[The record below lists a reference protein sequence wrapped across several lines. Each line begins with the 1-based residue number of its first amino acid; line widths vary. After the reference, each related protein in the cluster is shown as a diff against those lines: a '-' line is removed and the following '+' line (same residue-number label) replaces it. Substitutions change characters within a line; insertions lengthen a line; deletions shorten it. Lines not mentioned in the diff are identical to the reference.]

1 MIKNFPDRLRAFV
14 SNLLIAAQIAGMIAG
29 IIFAAF
35 CLIFTFIDAIF
46 WQFCLMDTVIF
57 SAMVSVGAGG
67 LLLLQFSVLNFFWTM
82 FFYKPKPKEK
92 DAFLQALDSFR
103 PE

>member
-1 MIKNFPDRLRAFV
+1 MIKNFPDRLSTFV
-14 SNLLIAAQIAGMIAG
+14 STLLVWAKIAGMIAG
-29 IIFAAF
+29 VIFAAF

-46 WQFCLMDTVIF
+46 WQFCLMDTVIS
-57 SAMVSVGAGG
+57 SATISVVAGG
-67 LLLLQFSVLNFFWTM
+67 GLFLALSVFHFFWTM